1 MDAATATKQAAAGLF
16 GMVQQ
21 QATMMGICRRLLSSG
36 HYVRRLPAAESDHEE
51 GSQRRRRTA
60 GDGALD
66 KQRWHPK

>member
-1 MDAATATKQAAAGLF
+1 MDAATAAKQAAAGLF

-36 HYVRRLPAAESDHEE
+36 DHVCRLPAADSDHEE
-51 GSQRRRRTA
+51 GPQGRRRA
-60 GDGALD
+60 GGDGALD